1 MRTLP
6 RWLSTWLERLAER
19 EGRPV
24 PDLAMLRM
32 VQPQVLP
39 AAPGGDSA
47 FTVLFALSLDIVLVA
62 GKAVAAALTGSAA
75 LFAETLHTAADATN
89 GVMLYRA
96 VRRSRRP
103 PDLAHPYGYGLELYY
118 WALLAAVIV
127 FTAGGA
133 LSVWEGVS
141 QVRHPGHIAD
151 FRLGAVVLAVGF
163 VFDVLSFAS
172 SRRQLRREAAE
183 RGVKVSRHLATTTDT
198 TAPAVYL
205 QDLSSIIGGLLALAG
220 LIVGYLIGSAVP
232 DGLAAIAV
240 GLLLASVALRL
251 ARRNQDLPSDP
262 GVAGVGRVT
271 AIYIGPHRLLVL
283 AEIQPAAGLTAERLS
298 ELIDT
303 LRPRVQAKIPRVAV
317 CFLMPVT
324 DLPDQIDWSTSDQE
338 YWALRFPGH
347 DQA

>member
-1 MRTLP
+1 M
-6 RWLSTWLERLAER
+6 ERLAEQQ
-19 EGRPV
+19 GRPV

-32 VQPQVLP
+32 VQPRCCR
-39 AAPGGDSA
+39 PGARGDSA
-47 FTVLFALSLDIVLVA
+47 F
-62 GKAVAAALTGSAA
+62 
-75 LFAETLHTAADATN
+75 
-89 GVMLYRA
+89 
-96 VRRSRRP
+96 
-103 PDLAHPYGYGLELYY
+103 
-118 WALLAAVIV
+118 
-127 FTAGGA
+127 
-133 LSVWEGVS
+133 
-141 QVRHPGHIAD
+141 
-151 FRLGAVVLAVGF
+151 
-163 VFDVLSFAS
+163 
-172 SRRQLRREAAE
+172 
-183 RGVKVSRHLATTTDT
+183 

-251 ARRNQDLPSDP
+251 ARRNQDLLTLRADSPDVLRRIYQVLTSDP